1 MKKQKSKVDT
11 WLVLVVIGI
20 VVAASLPF
28 ILVDEAP
35 LIWLVISGVVLL
47 VLADMVVNTTYVIDG
62 RTLTI
67 RCGLLMKERC
77 DIMDITAVRP
87 TRTPVSSPAMSLD
100 RLELKLRVRSIIISP
115 KDKERFVDDL
125 RAVNPDIKV
134 EAGQ

>member
-20 VVAASLPF
+20 VVACSLPF

-35 LIWLVISGVVLL
+35 LIGLVINGVVLL
-47 VLADMVVNTTYVIDG
+47 VLADMIVNTAYVIDG

-67 RCGLLMKERC
+67 RCGLLMKEQC

-100 RLELKLRVRSIIISP
+100 RLELKLRGRSIIISP

>member
-20 VVAASLPF
+20 VVAASLSF

-35 LIWLVISGVVLL
+35 LIGLVIGGVVLL

-67 RCGLLMKERC
+67 RCGSLMKDRC
-77 DIMDITAVRP
+77 NIMDITAVRP
-87 TRTPVSSPAMSLD
+87 TRTPVSSAAMSLD
-100 RLELKLRVRSIIISP
+100 RLELKLRDRSIVISP

-125 RAVNPDIKV
+125 RAVNPEIKV
-134 EAGQ
+134 EAGL

>member
-35 LIWLVISGVVLL
+35 LIGLVISGVVLL

-100 RLELKLRVRSIIISP
+100 RLELKLRGRNHHFP
-115 KDKERFVDDL
+115 E
-125 RAVNPDIKV
+125 
-134 EAGQ
+134 GQGAFRR

>member
-20 VVAASLPF
+20 VVAASLPL

-100 RLELKLRVRSIIISP
+100 RLELKLRDRSIVISP
-115 KDKERFVDDL
+115 KDKERFVGDL

>member
-35 LIWLVISGVVLL
+35 LIGLVIGGVVLL
-47 VLADMVVNTTYVIDG
+47 VLADMVVNTTYIIDG

-67 RCGLLMKERC
+67 RCGSLMKDRC

-87 TRTPVSSPAMSLD
+87 TRTPVSSAAMSLD
-100 RLELKLRVRSIIISP
+100 RLELKLRDRSIVISP

-125 RAVNPDIKV
+125 RAVNPEIKV
-134 EAGQ
+134 EAGL